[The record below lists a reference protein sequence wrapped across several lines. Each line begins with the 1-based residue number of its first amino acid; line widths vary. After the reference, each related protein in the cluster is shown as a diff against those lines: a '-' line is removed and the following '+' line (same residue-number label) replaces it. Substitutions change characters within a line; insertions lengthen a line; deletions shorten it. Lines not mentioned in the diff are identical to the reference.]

1 MKATSAVNVEA
12 MRMLAH
18 RRLPKVIRD
27 FLEGGAEDHVT
38 LRANREVFDTIRFA
52 PRTLVNVSART
63 QKVRMLDQLFDC
75 PFGIA
80 PLGASGLFS
89 HQAEIAMARAA
100 RAANVPFVLSNHSF
114 IPVERVAQEAGGPP
128 WAQLYLSADPEL
140 ARRSLQRARDAGC
153 ETVVLTTD
161 VPVGGN
167 REYNIRNGFGM
178 PLRLSVRNMA
188 DGLLHPRWFAGVF
201 MRLWFGIGTPAL
213 LAEWGIRHDTVDW
226 QNFAWLRSQWRGK
239 LLVKG
244 VLTVEDAQLAAQ
256 HGADGIFIS
265 NHGGRQLDG
274 TPSPMEVLPQI
285 ASAVGDQLAIAVDGG
300 FRRGA
305 DIVKALALG
314 ADMVFVGRP
323 ALYGAAAGGEAGV
336 RRTLQILKNEV
347 DRVLALLGCR
357 SLDELGPQFLR
368 APPRDF
374 SRTVSAVSSIG
385 PAAVRPLGAP
395 RGVAAG
401 DVAAEHTGA

>member
-1 MKATSAVNVEA
+1 LKGIHAVNIEA
-12 MRMLAH
+12 LQRAAH
-18 RRLPKVIRD
+18 RRLPRLIRD
-27 FLEGGAEDHVT
+27 YLEGGAEDHVT
-38 LRANREVFDTIRFA
+38 VRANREVFEAIRFS
-52 PRTLVNVSART
+52 PRTLVDVSQRSQKAR
-63 QKVRMLDQLFDC
+63 VLGQLFDC

-80 PLGASGLFS
+80 PLGAAGLFC
-89 HQAEIAMARAA
+89 HQAEIKLARAA

-114 IPVERVAQEAGGPP
+114 IPVARVAQESGGPP
-128 WAQLYLSADPEL
+128 WVQIYLSHNRDL
-140 ARRSLQRARDAGC
+140 ARIALQRARDAGC
-153 ETVVLTTD
+153 EVIVLTTD

-178 PLRLSVRNMA
+178 PLRLSLRNTSDA
-188 DGLLHPRWFAGVF
+188 LLHPAWFAGVF
-201 MRLWFGIGTPAL
+201 LRLWFGVGTPAL

-226 QNFAWLRSQWRGK
+226 DHFAWLRDAWRGK

-244 VLTVEDAQLAAQ
+244 ILAVEDAQLAAQ
-256 HGADGIFIS
+256 HGADGIIVS

-274 TPSPMEVLPQI
+274 APSPMEVLPQI

-314 ADMVFVGRP
+314 ADLVFVGRP
-323 ALYGAAAGGEAGV
+323 ALYGAAAGDEAGV

-357 SLDELGPQFLR
+357 TIEELGPPFLR
-368 APPRDF
+368 YVPRELG
-374 SRTVSAVSSIG
+374 RPLSAVSL
-385 PAAVRPLGAP
+385 AAPTPLRPLNAP
-395 RGVAAG
+395 RSAASG
-401 DVAAEHTGA
+401 EAGAEQSGA